1 MAQIM
6 ERSPL
11 TEQEVYEYLD
21 IKVQAEAKHWGEDYI
36 YTEWARKARDRKMEQ
51 FRRGEVVEVYTVE
64 YRAGYGNGTGD
75 YADTLYSDG
84 TVRTAC
90 YGYSD

>member
-6 ERSPL
+6 ERNPL

-21 IKVQAEAKHWGEDYI
+21 KKVQAEAAHWGEDYI
-36 YTEWARKARDRKMEQ
+36 YTQWAREARDRKMEQ
-51 FRRGEVVEVYTVE
+51 FRRGEVVEVYTVT
-64 YRAGYGNGTGD
+64 YCAGYGNGTGD
-75 YADTLYSDG
+75 YSDTLYSDG

-90 YGYSD
+90 YGYID